1 MRILVTNDDGIDSPG
16 IYALACALRNVGAVT
31 VVAPDRQQSA
41 VGHALTVSSPLR
53 ATPFRRNGEMFG
65 YAINGTPADCVKLA
79 ISTLLP
85 EKPDIVVSGINHGA
99 NTSLNV
105 LYSGTVSAA
114 TEAMMM
120 GCKAMAVSLTDFS
133 WEADMTVAADYAA
146 MLAERLP
153 ELALPPD
160 TVLNV
165 NIPAIPSA
173 NIKGVKATRL
183 SDSVWEDVYQ
193 ERLDPM
199 ERPYYWLKGTYHAR
213 GEDDSDDR
221 VLADGW
227 VAITPIRY
235 DLNNY
240 TAINKL
246 SSLNGLQPQRFAK

>member
-16 IYALACALRNVGAVT
+16 IYALAFALRRVGTVT

-120 GCKAMAVSLTDFS
+120 GYKAMAVSLTDFG
-133 WEADMTVAADYAA
+133 WEADMSAAADYAA

-153 ELALPPD
+153 GLALPHD

-165 NIPAIPSA
+165 NVPAIPST
-173 NIKGVKATRL
+173 NIKGIKATRL

-193 ERLDPM
+193 ERFDPM

-221 VLADGW
+221 ALADGW

-240 TAINKL
+240 AAINTL
-246 SSLNGLQPQRFAK
+246 SVLNGLQP